1 MLNANDFKEYRENL
15 GYTNKTNFKNFL
27 SAKDIVPCVDYKY
40 IDSLNN
46 RLKEIFVTINSKYYA
61 PCDIDKFVSEKLNKS
76 FDIIKNNSIID
87 KLNNQGRRKEE
98 VYFSFMRGFLV
109 VEYFKEFI
117 ATVFG
122 VNMDQI
128 KNIGDDDFTNYENF
142 KRTPKADLGFS
153 DIRVEIQSGFQGIND
168 IKQHKV
174 REAKR
179 LYDEKKLKTFVLH
192 FDIFNGQV
200 AVVEIYNITDND
212 LNWITRQQM
221 EGQSVFNIEQNYF
234 IYSLLKKP
242 HKFKFFTF

>member
-1 MLNANDFKEYRENL
+1 MLNANDFRKYRENL
-15 GYTNKTNFKNFL
+15 GYTNKTKFKNFL
-27 SAKDIVPCVDYKY
+27 SAKDIVPDVDYEY
-40 IDSLNN
+40 IESLNN
-46 RLKEIFVTINSKYYA
+46 RLKEIFVTINLKYYS
-61 PCDIDKFVSEKLNKS
+61 PCDIDKFISEKLDES

-98 VYFSFMRGFLV
+98 VYFNFMRGFLV

-122 VNMDQI
+122 VNVEEIQ
-128 KNIGDDDFTNYENF
+128 NIGDDDFTSCEKF
-142 KRTPKADLGFS
+142 KRTPKADLEFS

-174 REAKR
+174 IEAKR
-179 LYDEKKLKTFVLH
+179 LYVEKRLKTFVMH

-200 AVVEIYNITDND
+200 AVVEIYDIADDD

-221 EGQSVFNIEQNYF
+221 EGQSVFNIDQGYF
-234 IYSLLKKP
+234 IYSLLEKP
-242 HKFKFFTF
+242 YEF

>member
-1 MLNANDFKEYRENL
+1 MWL
-15 GYTNKTNFKNFL
+15 
-27 SAKDIVPCVDYKY
+27 
-40 IDSLNN
+40 
-46 RLKEIFVTINSKYYA
+46 INSKYYS
-61 PCDIDKFVSEKLNKS
+61 PCDIDKFISEKLNKS

-122 VNMDQI
+122 VNVEEIQ
-128 KNIGDDDFTNYENF
+128 NIGDDDFTSCEKF
-142 KRTPKADLGFS
+142 KRTPKADLEFS

-174 REAKR
+174 IEAKK
-179 LYDEKKLKTFVLH
+179 LYVEKKLKTFVMH

-200 AVVEIYNITDND
+200 AVVEIYDIADDD

-221 EGQSVFNIEQNYF
+221 EGQSVFNIDQGYF
-234 IYSLLKKP
+234 IYSLLEKP
-242 HKFKFFTF
+242 YKF